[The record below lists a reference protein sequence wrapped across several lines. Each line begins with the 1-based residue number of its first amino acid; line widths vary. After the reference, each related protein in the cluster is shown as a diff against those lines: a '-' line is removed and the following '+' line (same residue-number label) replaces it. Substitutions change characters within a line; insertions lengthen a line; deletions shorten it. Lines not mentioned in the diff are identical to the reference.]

1 MRVLLL
7 SDTHIGLDMPARPR
21 VHRRRRGPDFVANL
35 KRALAPALRGEVD
48 LVVHAGDLFDTHKVS
63 ASVAKLAYDALGE
76 VAEAGVPVVITP
88 GNHERSELPHSFLA
102 TRRNVHLFA
111 GPSTFE
117 CEVDGVH
124 VAVAGFPFQR
134 RFDRETVP
142 GLVRAT
148 GVQHVPAGIKLLVV
162 HQAVEGAQVAAWDYT
177 FRPGKDVL
185 AGNDVPR
192 GFAAILGGHI
202 HRRQILTVD
211 LRGRPL
217 PAPVV
222 YPGSIERVSFAE
234 RYEEKGFAR
243 LVFTPDDDGGRL
255 AEAVFEPLPT
265 RPMVVVRIRAQGLS
279 GPDLKEVIATRL
291 AALDPDS
298 VVRLKVEG
306 PLAPGGVRALTAAQ
320 VRALGPATMNVS
332 LPRASTRK
340 NRAPAYA

>member
-21 VHRRRRGPDFVANL
+21 VDRRRRGPDFVANL

-48 LVVHAGDLFDTHKVS
+48 LLVHAGDLFDTHRVRVD
-63 ASVAKLAYDALGE
+63 VARLAYEALRD
-76 VAEAGVPVVITP
+76 VADAGVPVVLTP
-88 GNHERSELPHSFLA
+88 GNHERSELPHSYLA
-102 TRRNVHLFA
+102 SHRNVHLFA

-134 RFDRETVP
+134 RFNRDTVP

-148 GVQHVPAGIKLLVV
+148 GIRHVGAGIKLLVV

-185 AGNDVPR
+185 AGPDVPR
-192 GFAAILGGHI
+192 GFAAVLGGHI

-211 LRGRPL
+211 LAGRPL

-234 RYEEKGFAR
+234 RWEEKGFAR
-243 LVFTPDDDGGRL
+243 LVFRPDDDGGRL
-255 AEAVFEPLPT
+255 DEAVFEPLPT
-265 RPMVVVRIRAQGLS
+265 REMVVVSLDGRGLS
-279 GPDLKEVIATRL
+279 GPDLKERIAARL
-291 AALDPDS
+291 AALDPDA
-298 VVRLKVEG
+298 VVRVKVRG
-306 PLAPGGVRALTAAQ
+306 PLSPGGVRALTAAQ
-320 VRALGPATMNVS
+320 VRSLGPKTMNVS
-332 LPRASTRK
+332 LPRAAFRTRD
-340 NRAPAYA
+340 PAWA